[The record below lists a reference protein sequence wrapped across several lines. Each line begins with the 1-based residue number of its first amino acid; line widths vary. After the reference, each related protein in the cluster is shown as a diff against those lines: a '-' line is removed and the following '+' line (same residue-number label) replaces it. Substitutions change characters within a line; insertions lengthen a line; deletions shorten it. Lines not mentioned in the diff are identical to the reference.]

1 MIPTAANSIL
11 PIYILNLEFRTNKND
26 IIYKKIKISFIE
38 FFEFNLFLV
47 KIIMP
52 KRKENYKKNTVKL

>member
-1 MIPTAANSIL
+1 MIPTTANSIL
-11 PIYILNLEFRTNKND
+11 PIYILNLEFRTDKND